1 MLTTLTI
8 LSLDQGKI
16 YSPPAEPLD
25 EVAKA
30 EIDSFSS
37 SRQILPTKKTTGI
50 VLDWLTLPM
59 FGLRRTLAR
68 LVSVGIWNDRV

>member
-16 YSPPAEPLD
+16 YTPPPEPLD
-25 EVAKA
+25 EMAKA

-37 SRQILPTKKTTGI
+37 SRQIVPTKKNTGI
-50 VLDWLTLPM
+50 VFDWLTPPM
-59 FGLRRTLAR
+59 LGLRRTLAR
-68 LVSVGIWNDRV
+68 LVSVRI